1 MWLKAGKL
9 KWTLLLST
17 VGLLGAA
24 AIAYFTFA
32 RSTPNINLEKDTVLV
47 QAEDLQMQIKA
58 NGVVQ
63 PVQKL
68 TSVRKKLG
76 KL

>member
-1 MWLKAGKL
+1 MQSSMWLKAGKL

-24 AIAYFTFA
+24 AIAYFTLA
-32 RSTPNINLEKDTVLV
+32 RSTPNINSEKDTVLV
-47 QAEDLQMQIKA
+47 QAKDLQMQIKT

-63 PVQKL
+63 PV
-68 TSVRKKLG
+68 RKINTATW
-76 KL
+76 